1 METIVELFT
10 GFLDSGKTTLIR
22 EALHSPDFLDYNQ
35 TLLIVCEEGDEEYDE
50 AWLKK
55 NGIIKYVVDE
65 EEKINEFFLEGLELN
80 YRPDH
85 VMIEW
90 NGTWDVNRLL
100 EMKLPPGWG
109 IGAVLSTVDAQTAE
123 MYLLNM
129 RNLFLAPLL
138 SSDLVIVNRTMEHTD
153 RAKIRR
159 SIKVMNPRAQIV
171 FEDESGE
178 PIETTEEDLPFDLK
192 APVIE
197 IDEIDYGI
205 WYLDAMEH
213 PEHYKNKKLKFLAQV
228 YRGRKLGSGLFVPGR
243 FVMTC
248 CEEDITFLGY
258 LCRYKEEYP
267 YQNRDWVFVTVSF
280 RYEYMK
286 QYKEKGPV
294 LYLEEMIPAKKPVH
308 DVVTFD

>member
-1 METIVELFT
+1 METVVELFT
-10 GFLDSGKTTLIR
+10 GFLDSGKTTLIN

-65 EEKINEFFLEGLELN
+65 EEKLNEFFLEGLELN

-85 VMIEW
+85 VMIEF
-90 NGTWDVNRLL
+90 NGTWDLKRML
-100 EMKLPPGWG
+100 EMKLPPGWE
-109 IGAVLSTVDAQTAE
+109 IGAVLSTVDAGTAE

-129 RNLFLAPLL
+129 RNMFLAPLL
-138 SSDLVIVNRTMEHTD
+138 YSDLVIVNRTEDNTD
-153 RAKIRR
+153 KARIRR

-171 FEDESGE
+171 FENEDGE
-178 PIETTEEDLPFDLK
+178 PVENTEEDLPFDLN
-192 APVIE
+192 APMIE

-213 PEHYKNKKLKFLAQV
+213 PEHYKNKKLRFLAQV
-228 YRGRKLGSGLFVPGR
+228 YKNKKLGGGFFVPGR

-258 LCRYKEEYP
+258 LCKCKEEIP
-267 YQNRDWVFVTVSF
+267 YQNRD
-280 RYEYMK
+280 
-286 QYKEKGPV
+286 
-294 LYLEEMIPAKKPVH
+294 
-308 DVVTFD
+308 

>member
-100 EMKLPPGWG
+100 EMKLPPGMG
-109 IGAVLSTVDAQTAE
+109 
-123 MYLLNM
+123 
-129 RNLFLAPLL
+129 
-138 SSDLVIVNRTMEHTD
+138 D
-153 RAKIRR
+153 R
-159 SIKVMNPRAQIV
+159 
-171 FEDESGE
+171 SGTLHSRC
-178 PIETTEEDLPFDLK
+178 P
-192 APVIE
+192 
-197 IDEIDYGI
+197 
-205 WYLDAMEH
+205 
-213 PEHYKNKKLKFLAQV
+213 N
-228 YRGRKLGSGLFVPGR
+228 
-243 FVMTC
+243 C
-248 CEEDITFLGY
+248 
-258 LCRYKEEYP
+258 
-267 YQNRDWVFVTVSF
+267 
-280 RYEYMK
+280 
-286 QYKEKGPV
+286 
-294 LYLEEMIPAKKPVH
+294 
-308 DVVTFD
+308 

>member
-1 METIVELFT
+1 METVVELFT
-10 GFLDSGKTTLIR
+10 GFLDSGKTSLIR
-22 EALHSPDFLDYNQ
+22 DALHSPDFLDYNQ

-65 EEKINEFFLEGLELN
+65 EDKFNEFFLEGLELN

-85 VMIEW
+85 VMIEV
-90 NGTWDVNRLL
+90 NGTWDLGRIM
-100 EMKLPPGWG
+100 EMRLPPGWE
-109 IGAVLSTVDAQTAE
+109 IGAVLSTVDATTAE

-129 RNLFLAPLL
+129 RNMFLAPLL
-138 SSDLVIVNRTMEHTD
+138 YSDLVIVNRTSENTD
-153 RAKIRR
+153 KAKIRR
-159 SIKVMNPRAQIV
+159 GIKVMNPKTQII
-171 FEDESGE
+171 FENENGE
-178 PIETTEEDLPFDLK
+178 QLQNTEEDLPFDLN
-192 APVIE
+192 AAIIE
-197 IDEIDYGI
+197 VDELDYGI

-213 PEHYKNKKLKFLAQV
+213 PEHYKNKRLRFLAQV
-228 YRGRKLGSGLFVPGR
+228 YRNKKLGNEFFVPGR

-258 LCRYKEEYP
+258 LCKCKESIP
-267 YQNRDWVFVTVSF
+267 YESRDWVYVTVTF

-286 QYKEKGPV
+286 QYKDKGPV
-294 LYLEEMIPAKKPVH
+294 LYLEEIIPAKKPAH

>member
-1 METIVELFT
+1 METVVELFT
-10 GFLDSGKTTLIR
+10 GFLDSGKTTLIN

-65 EEKINEFFLEGLELN
+65 EEKLNEFFLEGLELN

-85 VMIEW
+85 VMIEF
-90 NGTWDVNRLL
+90 NGTWDLNRML
-100 EMKLPPGWG
+100 EMKLPPGWE
-109 IGAVLSTVDAQTAE
+109 IGAVLSTVDAGTAE

-129 RNLFLAPLL
+129 RNMFLAPLL
-138 SSDLVIVNRTMEHTD
+138 YSDLVIVNRTEDDTD
-153 RAKIRR
+153 KARIRR

-171 FEDESGE
+171 FENEDGE
-178 PIETTEEDLPFDLK
+178 PVENTEEDLPFDLN

-213 PEHYKNKKLKFLAQV
+213 PEHYKIKSSGFLHRYIKTRNWAAV
-228 YRGRKLGSGLFVPGR
+228 F
-243 FVMTC
+243 
-248 CEEDITFLGY
+248 
-258 LCRYKEEYP
+258 LCRA
-267 YQNRDWVFVTVSF
+267 
-280 RYEYMK
+280 
-286 QYKEKGPV
+286 V
-294 LYLEEMIPAKKPVH
+294 L
-308 DVVTFD
+308 

>member
-1 METIVELFT
+1 M
-10 GFLDSGKTTLIR
+10 
-22 EALHSPDFLDYNQ
+22 
-35 TLLIVCEEGDEEYDE
+35 
-50 AWLKK
+50 
-55 NGIIKYVVDE
+55 VDE

-213 PEHYKNKKLKFLAQV
+213 PEHYKIK
-228 YRGRKLGSGLFVPGR
+228 GSNFWHRCTG
-243 FVMTC
+243 
-248 CEEDITFLGY
+248 EESWALDFCAGAFCDDL
-258 LCRYKEEYP
+258 L
-267 YQNRDWVFVTVSF
+267 
-280 RYEYMK
+280 
-286 QYKEKGPV
+286 
-294 LYLEEMIPAKKPVH
+294 
-308 DVVTFD
+308 